1 MNITELINSR
11 RTIRKFSQEPIKKE
25 LIEKYINCA
34 RVAPSAANLQ
44 PLKYIGI
51 NSKEMTDKI
60 FPHVKWAGYLA
71 PNYNPKDDERPTA
84 YIAICGDKNIR
95 ESGYDMDIGAAAEN
109 IILSALEDGIGS
121 CWMLSIDKSKISE
134 ILNLDPN
141 IKLCT
146 IIALG
151 YPLESPKE
159 VNVVDNNIKYYLND
173 NNTLCVPKRSM
184 EDVIIKIV

>member
-1 MNITELINSR
+1 MNLTELINSR
-11 RTIRKFSQEPIKKE
+11 RTIRKFRQEPISNK
-25 LIEKYINCA
+25 LIEKFINCA
-34 RVAPSAANLQ
+34 RLAPTAANLQ

-60 FPHVKWAGYLA
+60 FPLVKWAGYLA
-71 PNYNPKDDERPTA
+71 PNYNPKNNERPTA

-95 ESGYDMDIGAAAEN
+95 ETGYDMDIGAAVEN

-121 CWMLSIDKSKISE
+121 CWMLSIDKEKISE
-134 ILNLDPN
+134 ILNLEEN
-141 IKLCT
+141 IKLST

-159 VNVVDNNIKYYLND
+159 VNVVDNNIKYYLD
-173 NNTLCVPKRSM
+173 DSNTLCVPKRSM
-184 EDVIIKIV
+184 DEVIIKIV